1 MLCLKNI
8 ELLYEINATF
18 ALMLFGIKINSTP
31 VMPLFLEYFI
41 YSFFIF
47 LITS

>member
-31 VMPLFLEYFI
+31 VILPLFLEYFI
-41 YSFFIF
+41 YSFFLYF
-47 LITS
+47 